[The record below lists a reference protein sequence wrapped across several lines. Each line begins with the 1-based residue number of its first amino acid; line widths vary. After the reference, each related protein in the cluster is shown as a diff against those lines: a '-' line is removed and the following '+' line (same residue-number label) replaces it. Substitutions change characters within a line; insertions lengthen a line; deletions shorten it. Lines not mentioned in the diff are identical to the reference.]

1 MYNPGALLPGRETPI
16 CLKSEREQFLS
27 QIRRLLVTVSNL
39 LTIINNR
46 WLAYQ
51 PVIIAR
57 WSIYLSVM
65 QWSQFFSTSQ
75 SQPLIL
81 SINTTFQ
88 FLNHKVWCSQSTSL
102 FNILS
107 NTNYISPP
115 QLSLSIILCQVPII
129 YLHHNY
135 HFLSIWPI
143 NTAVQVL
150 HLYTSPVQPPPDR
163 IIIYIVYQILL

>member
-16 CLKSEREQFLS
+16 CLKSEREQSLS

-81 SINTTFQ
+81 SISTIFQ

-102 FNILS
+102 FNTLS
-107 NTNYISPP
+107 STNYIFPP
-115 QLSLSIILCQVPII
+115 QLSLSIIFCQIPVI
-129 YLHHNY
+129 YPYHNC

-143 NTAVQVL
+143 NTVVQAS
-150 HLYTSPVQPPPDR
+150 HPYTSPVQPPPDR
-163 IIIYIVYQILL
+163 IIIYI

>member
-1 MYNPGALLPGRETPI
+1 MYNPGALLESPI
-16 CLKSEREQFLS
+16 CLKSEREQSLS

-57 WSIYLSVM
+57 WSICLSVM

-88 FLNHKVWCSQSTSL
+88 FLNPKVWCSQSISL
-102 FNILS
+102 FNTLS
-107 NTNYISPP
+107 STNYISPP
-115 QLSLSIILCQVPII
+115 PLSLSIILCQIPII
-129 YLHHNY
+129 YLYHNG

-143 NTAVQVL
+143 YTVVQAL
-150 HLYTSPVQPPPDR
+150 HPYTSPSNHHQTR
-163 IIIYIVYQILL
+163 